1 MSEPSTPLMRQYS
14 AIKKEHPNALL
25 FFRLG
30 DFYELFFDD
39 AILAARE
46 LQITLTSRNKE
57 KGVNIPMCGVPYHAA
72 EGYIAKLIRR
82 GFKVAVCEQVEDP
95 RLATKLVR
103 REVTRVVTPGTAADS
118 SLNAEENNF
127 LAAVA
132 TVGDRVGFA
141 ALDLSTGE
149 FRATEFAGESA
160 GRRIQEE
167 LEQLRPKE
175 MLYGSSAPL
184 LEHASSTQLGS
195 FATLNGRDTPHSTG
209 TAPVA
214 RISGFGW
221 AETPLDD
228 WIFAPDH
235 AIPLVENHFGVLSL
249 EGFGLAGKQAAA
261 SAAGAILYYIRST
274 QRGTLDHVDR
284 IGFYE
289 RQNCLVLDAVT
300 VRNLELIEPLFAGT
314 DAGVTLIRCLDATI
328 TPMGK
333 RLLRMWMLRPS
344 LDRTEI
350 EARLDAVDV
359 QVKDIVGREELRR
372 SLDGILD
379 LERLLSRVTLETANP
394 RDVLA
399 LGASLGKLPK
409 VRGVLAGLLAPRLA
423 MLHAAIDELGD
434 LRGKIESMLAPEPP
448 LTLND
453 GGVIAAGIDK
463 DLDELRDL
471 SHNSKQY
478 LAQVETRERER
489 TGIGSLK
496 VKFNSIFGYYI
507 EISKAN
513 LHHAP
518 TDYERKQTLVNAE
531 RFTTPEL
538 KEYESKILDA
548 QEKIVEIERRLF
560 AELRSAIAAEA
571 KRIRQTALALAE
583 VDVLGSLAHIAALRN
598 YCRPKFEADNSDQT
612 ADLEIVEG
620 RHPVI
625 ELQEMTIGNDRFVPN
640 DLFLNSKTH
649 NIVVLTGPN
658 MGGKSTYLRQAA
670 LIVIMAQM
678 GSFVPAR
685 SVRMGIVDRVFTR
698 IGASDNVARGRSTFM
713 VEMTE
718 TAAILHTAT
727 PRSLIL
733 LDEVGRGT
741 STYDGLAIA
750 WAAVEYLHARV
761 RAKTLFAT
769 HYFELTELAEQLS
782 GVKNYH
788 VSVKETGGSVVFLRR
803 VEPGAADRSYG
814 IEVAKLAG
822 LPNEVVVRAR
832 EVLAEHE
839 SSEHR
844 LSGHLTPGSAPER
857 PAQLTIFTPLSQPV
871 LEKLREADLDRMT
884 PLEALNLLAELK
896 KADWQKRWQRRTQLI
911 HASGQLLIVG
921 FDGTEMSPRLA
932 SLLAKIA
939 PAGVILFARNIKG
952 VEQTHT
958 LLREC
963 QKCVAMPLFTCVDL
977 EGGTV
982 DRFRNVLGT
991 APSPAEVFATG
1002 SRALYRKHGR
1012 VIGENCRALGF
1023 NVDFAPVLD
1032 LAFAASRSVMSS
1044 RAVSD
1049 DPKQVVVYAREFLQG
1064 LRDAGVLGCGKHF
1077 PWAG

>member
-1 MSEPSTPLMRQYS
+1 MSEPSTPLMRQYA
-14 AIKKEHPNALL
+14 AIKKEHPSTLL

-39 AILAARE
+39 AVLAARE

-57 KGVNIPMCGVPYHAA
+57 KGVAIPMCGVPYHAA
-72 EGYIAKLIRR
+72 EGYISKLIRR
-82 GFKVAVCEQVEDP
+82 GFKVAVCEQVEDA

-184 LEHASSTQLGS
+184 FERRTSG
-195 FATLNGRDTPHSTG
+195 ATGALARHVAKPLAT
-209 TAPVA
+209 TAPS
-214 RISGFGW
+214 RSPNGW

-235 AIPLVENHFGVLSL
+235 AIPLLENHFGVLSL
-249 EGFGLAGKQAAA
+249 EGFGLAGKPAAA

-314 DAGVTLIRCLDATI
+314 DAGVTLFRCMDATV

-333 RLLRMWMLRPS
+333 RLLRTWMLRPS
-344 LDRTEI
+344 LDPSEI
-350 EARLDAVDV
+350 NGRLDSVDV
-359 QVKDIVGREELRR
+359 QVKDTVRREELRR
-372 SLDGILD
+372 ALDGILD

-399 LGASLGKLPK
+399 LAASLARIPK
-409 VRGVLAGLLAPRLA
+409 VRTVLSGLSSLRLGA
-423 MLHAAIDELGD
+423 LHTAIDELGG
-434 LRGKIESMLAPEPP
+434 LREKIDRTLVPEPP
-448 LTLND
+448 LTLSD
-453 GGVIAAGIDK
+453 GGVIAAGVDK

-471 SHNSKQY
+471 SRNSKQY

-513 LHHAP
+513 LHLSPA
-518 TDYERKQTLVNAE
+518 DYERKQTLVNAE

-560 AELRSAIAAEA
+560 ADLRSAVAGEA

-583 VDVLGSLAHIAALRN
+583 VDVLGCLAHIAALRN
-598 YCRPKFEADNSDQT
+598 YCRPKFEKKPNEAEKDEDT
-612 ADLEIVEG
+612 GDLEIVEG

-625 ELQEMTIGNDRFVPN
+625 ELQELAAGSERFVPN
-640 DLFLNSKTH
+640 ELFLDAATH

-685 SVRMGIVDRVFTR
+685 AVRLGIVDRVFTR
-698 IGASDNVARGRSTFM
+698 IGASDNLARGRSTFM

-727 PRSLIL
+727 ARSLIL

-750 WAAVEYLHARV
+750 WAAIEYLHARV
-761 RAKTLFAT
+761 HAKTLFAT

-839 SSEHR
+839 SSERR
-844 LSGHLTPGSAPER
+844 LSEHLTPGSSTAPER
-857 PAQLTIFTPLSQPV
+857 PTQLTIFTPLSQPV
-871 LEKLREADLDRMT
+871 LEKLREVDLDRLT

-896 KADWQKRWQRRTQLI
+896 RQI
-911 HASGQLLIVG
+911 
-921 FDGTEMSPRLA
+921 E
-932 SLLAKIA
+932 
-939 PAGVILFARNIKG
+939 
-952 VEQTHT
+952 
-958 LLREC
+958 
-963 QKCVAMPLFTCVDL
+963 
-977 EGGTV
+977 
-982 DRFRNVLGT
+982 
-991 APSPAEVFATG
+991 
-1002 SRALYRKHGR
+1002 
-1012 VIGENCRALGF
+1012 
-1023 NVDFAPVLD
+1023 
-1032 LAFAASRSVMSS
+1032 
-1044 RAVSD
+1044 
-1049 DPKQVVVYAREFLQG
+1049 
-1064 LRDAGVLGCGKHF
+1064 
-1077 PWAG
+1077 